1 MNGSGESGAAR
12 IDGRSKD
19 RQNERYVARQDHRE
33 SASCK
38 NGICQNSSYMYT
50 RGGPHH
56 CSVELMCPKP
66 KQVTSSSIFVPGR
79 TAIR

>member
-19 RQNERYVARQDHRE
+19 RQNERYAARQDHRE

-38 NGICQNSSYMYT
+38 NGIC
-50 RGGPHH
+50 
-56 CSVELMCPKP
+56 
-66 KQVTSSSIFVPGR
+66 
-79 TAIR
+79 